1 MLVNHVKRIFV
12 KPDYNRRV
20 RNVEAVGSNSTKFL
34 APQKLS

>member
-1 MLVNHVKRIFV
+1 MIVHHVKRIFV

-20 RNVEAVGSNSTKFL
+20 RNVEAACSNSTKFL